1 MRSLFV
7 ALDVSESKKNNFF
20 VLKTYYTGKLAI
32 GKTGKYK
39 GGSIAPANVLECEPI
54 SNADCVRVKSLFQG
68 MCFPVS
74 YNAYYVAIDDFRKL
88 YGTLNAEVPFFQD
101 NIDKTL
107 IKISSVTMNT
117 TCRGGKKSYA
127 VDRYDIIQQQGG
139 LLAIT
144 VARTR
149 QYEIKIEPPVPEL
162 CYDRTENIYSLY
174 FKYGTTTVLCVDKR
188 LSVAEGGTIYLRN
201 VGFEV
206 DVCATLAKLNLTK
219 LAQGRFVYSG
229 RDSATLLH
237 NNLAMNGVSL
247 VYDEDVTVPRIKVV
261 RGDSDWF
268 EIDLACEINGEVV
281 DLASKM
287 DLFVSSGNIVV
298 GGKKVVLPESIASAK
313 STISVDGGHIKLR
326 KENILQLLRITHES
340 GADFKTLM
348 PHTDISL
355 RLPVDVASKA
365 YQYQIDGIRWLKFLF
380 MNNLGGCLAD
390 DMGLGKTFQAIA
402 LLSDKDVAK
411 AVGKVLII
419 TPKSLLTNWCRE
431 FERFSPWCKTGV
443 YHGENRSLKELEGKD
458 VLITTYNTAY
468 LDLDYL
474 NSIGFGLVFFD
485 EIQTI
490 KNHKG
495 VVSDAMKE
503 LNAKVKFGISG
514 TPMENNVSE
523 LWNVMDIV
531 NKGMFSSLSSF
542 LRRYNGRNY
551 DELKTILDF
560 FVMRRM
566 KKDVLK
572 QLPDKTEEIIFCDM
586 DHAQRTLY
594 VGINVAVKKAMSA
607 LKAFAAP
614 VVLKG
619 LTLLRQCCCD
629 PRLLDKTINRAE
641 VSESCKMDALKML
654 IANLFSSEHKI
665 LVFSTYVS
673 LLQLVKN
680 ELDADAAYTG
690 HVFYLDGKTKNR
702 SEEVKD
708 FEEADK
714 GIFLISIK
722 AGGVG
727 LNLVSAQDV
736 IIVDPWWNPF
746 VEQQA
751 IDRAHRIGQK
761 NPVSVYKLVVAN
773 TIEEKIVDMQRDKA
787 KNFNELLNGI
797 SADKNM
803 NMAEIIAL
811 L

>member
-7 ALDVSESKKNNFF
+7 ALDVPESKKNNFF
-20 VLKTYYTGKLAI
+20 VLKTYYTGKLTI

-39 GGSIAPANVLECEPI
+39 GGSIAPANVLECDPI
-54 SNADCVRVKSLFQG
+54 SNADCVRVKELFRS

-88 YGTLNAEVPFFQD
+88 HGALNAEVPFFQD
-101 NIDKTL
+101 NTDKTL
-107 IKISSVTMNT
+107 IKISSVTMSAP
-117 TCRGGKKSYA
+117 CRGGKKSYA

-174 FKYGTTTVLCVDKR
+174 FKYGATAVLCVDKR

-206 DVCATLAKLNLTK
+206 GVCATLAKLNLTK

-229 RDSATLLH
+229 RNSPTLLH
-237 NNLAMNGVSL
+237 DNLAANGVSL
-247 VYDEDVTVPRIKVV
+247 VCDEEVIVPRIKVA

-268 EIDLACEINGEVV
+268 EIDLACEINGEVI

-287 DLFVSSGNIVV
+287 DLFVSSGKIVV
-298 GGKKVVLPESIASAK
+298 GGQKVVLPESIASAK
-313 STISVDGGHIKLR
+313 NNISIEGGHIKLR
-326 KENILQLLRITHES
+326 KENILQLLRIAHES
-340 GADFKTLM
+340 ATDLRTLM

-355 RLPVDVASKA
+355 RLPTDVASKA

-411 AVGKVLII
+411 SVGKVLII
-419 TPKSLLTNWCRE
+419 APKSLLTNWCRE
-431 FERFSPWCKTGV
+431 FERFLPGCKTGI
-443 YHGENRSLKELEGKD
+443 YHGESRSLKELERKD

-474 NSIGFGLVFFD
+474 NSIGFGLIFFD
-485 EIQTI
+485 EIQMV

-531 NKGMFSSLSSF
+531 NKGMFSSLASF

-586 DHAQRTLY
+586 DRAQRTLY

-619 LTLLRQCCCD
+619 LSLLRQCCCD
-629 PRLLDKTINRAE
+629 PRLIDKTVNHE
-641 VSESCKMDALKML
+641 GVSESCKMDALKML
-654 IANLFSSEHKI
+654 IANLFSSGHKI

-680 ELDADAAYTG
+680 ELDSNAAYVG
-690 HVFYLDGKTKNR
+690 HVFYLDGETKNR
-702 SEEVKD
+702 SETVND
-708 FEEADK
+708 FEKADE

-727 LNLVSAQDV
+727 LNLVSAHDV

-787 KNFNELLNGI
+787 RNFNELLNGI